1 MKHVKL
7 RNSCDIGFRER
18 EIPSS
23 SNEFS
28 YTILKEL
35 FANPKIEQREGQTKD
50 HQNLLNKNSSGR
62 LRLN

>member
-28 YTILKEL
+28 YTILREL

-50 HQNLLNKNSSGR
+50 H
-62 LRLN
+62 